1 MDVRALGASQISD
14 SVTAQFYLDKGKYVL
29 EARACGPKRCE
40 GKRES
45 EHARATPGPLAPLC
59 ICFFLPPGL
68 PYVIGPARSA
78 VCST

>member
-45 EHARATPGPLAPLC
+45 EHARAGERPPALWLLFVYAFSSPLRACPM
-59 ICFFLPPGL
+59 
-68 PYVIGPARSA
+68 
-78 VCST
+78 